1 MEEIKTKVDDIV
13 EFVQTRKK
21 TTFGE
26 VSRKVGID
34 RDRLEHIAN
43 VLQENGIIQVRYG
56 LISTYLY
63 IEKGNSE
70 TLYGIVPSI
79 TFFKLS
85 KRRKKTKK

>member
-56 LISTYLY
+56 LVGAYLY
-63 IEKGNSE
+63 IEEGHGE
-70 TLYGIVPSI
+70 TLYGIIPSI
-79 TFFKLS
+79 TFFKLTK
-85 KRRKKTKK
+85 KRRKTKK